1 MKTRFI
7 IVAVVIVASV
17 LALMLGTG
25 GERRDSI
32 IVVDTIKVVAA
43 PDTYAG
49 EELRMRGFV
58 KTGTILRYGNRADF
72 IVEQEG
78 SEIPVHF
85 NGDTIL
91 PDTFADG
98 APVRVDG
105 RLIENK
111 NGDAPKLLA
120 TKVEAKCASKYE
132 AEYAEGQRPVTAPV
146 HPDSIPLKSPLKEI
160 STQPGSVKSY

>member
-7 IVAVVIVASV
+7 IISAVIVASV
-17 LALMLGTG
+17 VVLMLSTG
-25 GERRDSI
+25 DNKRDSI
-32 IVVDTIKVVAA
+32 IVVDTIKVAA
-43 PDTYAG
+43 MPGNYAG

-58 KTGTILRYGNRADF
+58 KTGTILRYGNKADF

-105 RLIENK
+105 HLLESES
-111 NGDAPKLLA
+111 PKLLA

-132 AEYAEGQRPVTAPV
+132 ADYAEGERPATAPL
-146 HPDSIPLKSPLKEI
+146 HPDAIPLKI
-160 STQPGSVKSY
+160 STGNSTGNTAAPATGY

>member
-1 MKTRFI
+1 MKTRFV
-7 IVAVVIVASV
+7 IVAAVIVASII
-17 LALMLGTG
+17 ALTLSTG
-25 GERRDSI
+25 GDQGDSI
-32 IVVDTIKVVAA
+32 IVVDTIKVVADPA
-43 PDTYAG
+43 KYDG

-58 KTGTILRYGNRADF
+58 KTGTILRYGNKADF

-105 RLIENK
+105 HLIK
-111 NGDAPKLLA
+111 SDATPKLLA

-132 AEYAEGQRPVTAPV
+132 ADYAEGARPAAGPL
-146 HPDSIPLKSPLKEI
+146 HPDAIPLKI
-160 STQPGSVKSY
+160 STDGQAPARPY